1 MFARRGNVWES
12 HASSRLWQTTCHPE
26 PVWWNNPGA
35 GVAAQGFLR
44 RPLGKL
50 GQRHSGRDPGAVC
63 RSVEVRRRDRAV
75 ESAGS
80 SQHAEMLTIE
90 SRAMGENQPS
100 RGPQAGRTQGQPA
113 GEPDAAYPATRPASS
128 NFGLGITG
136 TGGSESP
143 RSQSPAPC
151 WPLPN

>member
-12 HASSRLWQTTCHPE
+12 HASSRLWQTTCRPE

-35 GVAAQGFLR
+35 GVAAQGLLLR
-44 RPLGKL
+44 QLGKL
-50 GQRHSGRDPGAVC
+50 GRRHPAGDPGAGC

-80 SQHAEMLTIE
+80 SQRAEMLTIE

-100 RGPQAGRTQGQPA
+100 RGPQAGRTQGQPVR
-113 GEPDAAYPATRPASS
+113 GPDVAYPVTRPASS
-128 NFGLGITG
+128 KFGLGITG
-136 TGGSESP
+136 TGGRAAP
-143 RSQSPAPC
+143 RSQPPAPC